1 MRRNGTLLAGSAYT
15 IWGLFPLY
23 FKALHSVPSLEIL
36 LNRMVWSLLFLIGIL
51 TWKKHWGWISQAIRN
66 PKLVMS
72 FALSATLLS
81 ANWLVY
87 IWAVNEGRV
96 IDASLGYFI
105 TPLVNIL
112 LGAVALRERMRTMQ
126 WVAVSFAAAG
136 VLWLTWLTGNLPWIG
151 LTLALTFGTY
161 GLLRKTS
168 SLGALE
174 GLSLETAL
182 LFPFAG
188 GYLCWLALQGQN
200 AWFTQDSHVVTMLL
214 LTGPVTAIPL
224 LLFAA
229 GARKIP
235 MTTLGILQYI
245 SPMVQFLMGIWLFH
259 EPFNAQKLAGF
270 ALIWLAL
277 ILYSAEGVWM
287 NFRKSADKPA

>member
-1 MRRNGTLLAGSAYT
+1 MRG
-15 IWGLFPLY
+15 
-23 FKALHSVPSLEIL
+23 
-36 LNRMVWSLLFLIGIL
+36 
-51 TWKKHWGWISQAIRN
+51 
-66 PKLVMS
+66 
-72 FALSATLLS
+72 
-81 ANWLVY
+81 
-87 IWAVNEGRV
+87 V

-188 GYLCWLALQGQN
+188 GYLCWLAL
-200 AWFTQDSHVVTMLL
+200 
-214 LTGPVTAIPL
+214 
-224 LLFAA
+224 A
-229 GARKIP
+229 G
-235 MTTLGILQYI
+235 T
-245 SPMVQFLMGIWLFH
+245 
-259 EPFNAQKLAGF
+259 
-270 ALIWLAL
+270 
-277 ILYSAEGVWM
+277 
-287 NFRKSADKPA
+287 